1 MGSQSCVPFS
11 GGQNPLPRTAP
22 QLCCQEEKRAEHW
35 RLLSCPCISS
45 LIALFNLIVSSGVPA
60 LEWERCNKCR
70 IIPSCRNLSIT
81 SVTGTQRLLLAQ
93 ELTSVREQE
102 SKLSPC
108 FHSLLPKD
116 SRTLHKQ
123 KLIIIHTHTH
133 TQNLVKIQSPARRL
147 NKKGAGRVNV
157 TVPSTASPEP
167 GGRTPNCRGKKKN
180 K

>member
-93 ELTSVREQE
+93 ELTSIREQE

-133 TQNLVKIQSPARRL
+133 AKFSKNSKPCSQAEQKGSWKSECHSAIYCQPRAWRENTQLQ
-147 NKKGAGRVNV
+147 G
-157 TVPSTASPEP
+157 E
-167 GGRTPNCRGKKKN
+167 KKN